1 MNNKKTKI
9 PFLPQLT
16 FSVSLI
22 EYGPK
27 KQLWLLTNS
36 MKHNSLLVRLG
47 KTVCTVYKKYFIKLK
62 PVIPQLFPSPNW

>member
-1 MNNKKTKI
+1 MNNEKTKI

-36 MKHNSLLVRLG
+36 VKHNYL
-47 KTVCTVYKKYFIKLK
+47 
-62 PVIPQLFPSPNW
+62 